1 MTLSSILLSASLLFS
16 SATAVDM
23 IGDDWNKYEGTLTG
37 TLAARS
43 VQSYEF
49 QSYDLSDL
57 EVPILDITLQTG
69 WLVAPGTDM
78 YVYHLA
84 FDIKTTGSQT
94 EIPHDIGLFWAFP
107 MLNGQMEIGQLRRTK
122 DENSDYFGYLA
133 AVADLSS
140 VPLGLGQE
148 TKILQI

>member
-49 QSYDLSDL
+49 
-57 EVPILDITLQTG
+57 
-69 WLVAPGTDM
+69 
-78 YVYHLA
+78 
-84 FDIKTTGSQT
+84 
-94 EIPHDIGLFWAFP
+94 
-107 MLNGQMEIGQLRRTK
+107 
-122 DENSDYFGYLA
+122 
-133 AVADLSS
+133 
-140 VPLGLGQE
+140 
-148 TKILQI
+148 